1 MGRDRAIDAAK
12 GIAIVA
18 IVVGHV
24 LRGLAGAG
32 IANTHTASYFE
43 ADSALYLFH
52 LGVFVLLAAVFV
64 PRGVE
69 RAGSLP
75 YLRRRAV
82 ELLWL
87 YLLWSVVQWLVKLAT
102 GTLVNTPT
110 DLHEL
115 LAIGWEPMAQFWFLP
130 LLLLMTI
137 GTVLVRPWEGGARAA
152 AGLAAGIGVSLAAWS
167 RTGPVNGTI
176 GLGLTAFFV
185 VGSMVGPQRLR
196 RWLGRPTVVLAVAA
210 AVLVAAYVAL
220 LVLADPLP
228 PTTQPDPPTVSNV
241 ALGVLAAAVGVL
253 AVLVLAYLT
262 APGTAG
268 RGLAYLGERSLPIYL
283 AHIIFAS
290 GTRIVLEK
298 AGVEG
303 LAVHLVLGTL
313 AGLVGSLVLF
323 AVSRRLGWT
332 WLFGTPLV
340 SRRRTVVVAPGK
352 ITP

>member
-32 IANTHTASYFE
+32 IADTHTSWYFE

-82 ELLWL
+82 ELVWL
-87 YLLWSVVQWLVKLAT
+87 YVLWSVLQLLVKLAT

-110 DLHEL
+110 DVHDL
-115 LAIGWEPMAQFWFLP
+115 LAIGWAPMAQFWFLP
-130 LLLLMTI
+130 FLLLVTI
-137 GTVLVRPWEGGARAA
+137 GTVLVRPWEGGVRAA
-152 AGLAAGIGVSLAAWS
+152 LGLVLGLGVSLVAWS

-185 VGSMVGPQRLR
+185 VGSMLGPERLR
-196 RWLGRPTVVLAVAA
+196 RGLGRPVAVLAGAA
-210 AVLVAAYVAL
+210 AVLVVAYVAL

-228 PTTQPDPPTVSNV
+228 PTTQPDPPTPANV
-241 ALGVLAAAVGVL
+241 ALGVVASVVGVL
-253 AVLVLAYLT
+253 AVLVLAALL
-262 APGTAG
+262 APGAAG
-268 RGLAYLGERSLPIYL
+268 RGLAYLGERSLPIFL

-298 AGVEG
+298 AGLEG

-313 AGLVGSLVLF
+313 AGIVGSLLLY
-323 AVSRRLGWT
+323 AASRALGWT
-332 WLFGTPLV
+332 WLFGAP
-340 SRRRTVVVAPGK
+340 RAGGPRAVVTAAGR
-352 ITP
+352 IRS

>member
-32 IANTHTASYFE
+32 IADTHSASYFE

-69 RAGSLP
+69 RTGSAR

-87 YLLWSVVQWLVKLAT
+87 YALWSVVQWLVKLAT

-115 LAIGWEPMAQFWFLP
+115 LAVPWEPMAQFWFLP
-130 LLLLMTI
+130 FLLLVTI
-137 GTVLVRPWEGGARAA
+137 GTVLVRPWEGGVRAA
-152 AGLAAGIGVSLAAWS
+152 VGLAVGIGVSLAAWS

-185 VGSMVGPQRLR
+185 VGSMVGPVRLR
-196 RWLGRPTVVLAVAA
+196 RWLERPAALLAAVALL
-210 AVLVAAYVAL
+210 LVSAYVAL

-228 PTTQPDPPTVSNV
+228 PTTQPDPPAVSNV
-241 ALGVLAAAVGVL
+241 ALGVLASAVGVL
-253 AVLVLAYLT
+253 AVLVLAYLV
-262 APGTAG
+262 APGPAG
-268 RGLAYLGERSLPIYL
+268 RGLAYLGQRSLPIFL

-290 GTRIVLEK
+290 GTRIVLVE

-323 AVSRRLGWT
+323 ELSRALGWT
-332 WLFGTPLV
+332 WLFGAPL
-340 SRRRTVVVAPGK
+340 RGRPRAAVAATGR
-352 ITP
+352 IRS